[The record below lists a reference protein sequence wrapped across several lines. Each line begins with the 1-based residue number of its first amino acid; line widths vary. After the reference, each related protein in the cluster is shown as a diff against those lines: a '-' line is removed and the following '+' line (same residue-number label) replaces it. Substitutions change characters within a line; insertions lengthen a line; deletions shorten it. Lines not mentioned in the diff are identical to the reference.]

1 MTQNENVSSELE
13 PRYCQRL
20 KRVPQPLTSW
30 SMKLRHS
37 KPATDEDEIETGT
50 STETSTPE
58 TAATGNWKCPSCGAE
73 NEDYRTFCDGCGDKR
88 PGAKV
93 ASKGIDMAS
102 LLGSSE
108 SSDDTSSKDD
118 KSSSWEDSPKK
129 EKGKKSKKNK
139 KGKNQDDD
147 EEAEPIKAEP
157 LEPEKIEPPESM
169 TPSDDL
175 GVQKPSFVLTGP
187 TAEPD
192 DSQTVAPSQPSFQS
206 SFQQT
211 AQPSPAPSGS
221 RYYMVFVNTPASSLI
236 KTRVSIDFDDFPT
249 ITIGRST
256 ENVVV
261 IPDQEV
267 SRKHASLSFNGSK
280 LMLKDLGSL
289 NGTFL
294 YDGKEFQRVSDSVEV
309 RPNSVLKFGTGTIVK
324 LVSE

>member
-1 MTQNENVSSELE
+1 
-13 PRYCQRL
+13 
-20 KRVPQPLTSW
+20 
-30 SMKLRHS
+30 MKLRHS

-50 STETSTPE
+50 STKVSTPE
-58 TAATGNWKCPSCGAE
+58 TAPTGNWKCPSCGAE

-108 SSDDTSSKDD
+108 SSEDNSTNEN
-118 KSSSWEDSPKK
+118 KSSSWEDSPKDSPKK
-129 EKGKKSKKNK
+129 EKNKKSKKSK
-139 KGKNQDDD
+139 KGKGEDD
-147 EEAEPIKAEP
+147 EEAEPLKAET
-157 LEPEKIEPPESM
+157 LEPEKIEPPESL
-169 TPSDDL
+169 TPSDDF
-175 GVQKPSFVLTGP
+175 GAQKPSFVLTGP
-187 TAEPD
+187 SAEPEPD
-192 DSQTVAPSQPSFQS
+192 DSQMASPSPPSPPSFQPSFQS
-206 SFQQT
+206 SFQQP
-211 AQPSPAPSGS
+211 AEPSPPPSGS
-221 RYYMVFVNTPASSLI
+221 HYYMVFVNTPASSLI

-249 ITIGRST
+249 ITIGRSP

-267 SRKHASLSFNGSK
+267 SRKHASLSFSGSK
-280 LMLKDLGSL
+280 LVLKDLASL

-309 RPNSVLKFGTGTIVK
+309 KPNNVLKFGTGTIVK

>member
-1 MTQNENVSSELE
+1 
-13 PRYCQRL
+13 
-20 KRVPQPLTSW
+20 
-30 SMKLRHS
+30 MKLRHS

-50 STETSTPE
+50 SSEVSTPQS
-58 TAATGNWKCPSCGAE
+58 AATGNWKCPSCGAE

-102 LLGSSE
+102 ILGSTE
-108 SSDDTSSKDD
+108 SSVDTSSKDET
-118 KSSSWEDSPKK
+118 SSSWEDSPKK
-129 EKGKKSKKNK
+129 EESKEGKEGKKSKKSKKNK
-139 KGKNQDDD
+139 KSKEEDD
-147 EEAEPIKAEP
+147 EEAEPLKAEP
-157 LEPEKIEPPESM
+157 LEPEKIEPPENM
-169 TPSDDL
+169 TPSDDF
-175 GVQKPSFVLTGP
+175 GSQKPSFVLTGP
-187 TAEPD
+187 SAEPEPD
-192 DSQTVAPSQPSFQS
+192 DSQMASPSPPSFQPSFQ
-206 SFQQT
+206 QT
-211 AQPSPAPSGS
+211 SQPSPPPSGS
-221 RYYMVFVNTPASSLI
+221 HYYMVFVNTPASSLI

-249 ITIGRST
+249 ITIGRSP

-267 SRKHASLSFNGSK
+267 SRKHASLSFSGSK

-309 RPNSVLKFGTGTIVK
+309 KPNNVLKFGTGTIVK

>member
-1 MTQNENVSSELE
+1 
-13 PRYCQRL
+13 
-20 KRVPQPLTSW
+20 
-30 SMKLRHS
+30 MKLRHS

-50 STETSTPE
+50 STETSKPQ

-88 PGAKV
+88 TGAKV

-108 SSDDTSSKDD
+108 SSDDTTAKDD
-118 KSSSWEDSPKK
+118 TSPKDDTSSSWEDSPKK
-129 EKGKKSKKNK
+129 EKGKKNKKNK
-139 KGKNQDDD
+139 KAKDE
-147 EEAEPIKAEP
+147 EEAEPLKAEP
-157 LEPEKIEPPESM
+157 IEPEKIEPPENL
-169 TPSDDL
+169 TPNDDF
-175 GVQKPSFVLTGP
+175 GSRKPSFVLTGP
-187 TAEPD
+187 SAEPEPD
-192 DSQTVAPSQPSFQS
+192 DSQTVAPSPPPSFPS

-211 AQPSPAPSGS
+211 SQPSPAPSGS
-221 RYYMVFVNTPASSLI
+221 HYFLVFVNTPASSLI
-236 KTRVSIDFDDFPT
+236 KTKVSIDFDDFPT
-249 ITIGRST
+249 ITVGRSP

-267 SRKHASLSFNGSK
+267 SRKHASLSFSGSK

-309 RPNSVLKFGTGTIVK
+309 KPNNVLKFGTGTIVK

>member
-1 MTQNENVSSELE
+1 
-13 PRYCQRL
+13 
-20 KRVPQPLTSW
+20 
-30 SMKLRHS
+30 MKLRHS
-37 KPATDEDEIETGT
+37 KPATDEDEMVTGT
-50 STETSTPE
+50 STEVSTPQS
-58 TAATGNWKCPSCGAE
+58 AATGNWKCPSCGAE

-108 SSDDTSSKDD
+108 SSDDTSTNEN
-118 KSSSWEDSPKK
+118 KSSSWEDSPKDSPKK
-129 EKGKKSKKNK
+129 EKNKKSKKSK
-139 KGKNQDDD
+139 KGKDQDD
-147 EEAEPIKAEP
+147 EEVEPLKAEPI
-157 LEPEKIEPPESM
+157 EPEKIEAPEPM
-169 TPSDDL
+169 APSDNF
-175 GVQKPSFVLTGP
+175 GSQKPSFVLSGP
-187 TAEPD
+187 SAEPEPD
-192 DSQTVAPSQPSFQS
+192 DSQAAAPSPPVFEPSPMA

-211 AQPSPAPSGS
+211 SSPSPAPSGS
-221 RYYMVFVNTPASSLI
+221 HYYLVFVNTPASSLL

-249 ITIGRST
+249 ITIGRSP

-267 SRKHASLSFNGSK
+267 SRKHASLSFSGSK

-309 RPNSVLKFGTGTIVK
+309 KPNNVLKLGTGTIVK

>member
-1 MTQNENVSSELE
+1 
-13 PRYCQRL
+13 
-20 KRVPQPLTSW
+20 
-30 SMKLRHS
+30 MKLRHS
-37 KPATDEDEIETGT
+37 KPATGEDEIETGT
-50 STETSTPE
+50 STEVQTPQ
-58 TAATGNWKCPSCGAE
+58 TASTGNWKCPSCGAE

-88 PGAKV
+88 PGAKF

-108 SSDDTSSKDD
+108 SSDDTSTNND
-118 KSSSWEDSPKK
+118 KSSSWEDSPQDTPKK
-129 EKGKKSKKNK
+129 EKSKKGKKNK
-139 KGKNQDDD
+139 KSKNEDD
-147 EEAEPIKAEP
+147 EEAEPLKAEP
-157 LEPEKIEPPESM
+157 IEPEKIEPPESLS
-169 TPSDDL
+169 PSDNF
-175 GVQKPSFVLTGP
+175 GSQKPSFVLSGP
-187 TAEPD
+187 SAEPKPD
-192 DSQTVAPSQPSFQS
+192 DSKTAAPSPPVFEPSPMA

-211 AQPSPAPSGS
+211 SQPSSAPSGTH
-221 RYYMVFVNTPASSLI
+221 YYLVFVNTPASSLL

-249 ITIGRST
+249 ITIGRSP

-267 SRKHASLSFNGSK
+267 SRKHASLSFSGSK

-309 RPNSVLKFGTGTIVK
+309 KPNNVSKLGTGTIVK

>member
-1 MTQNENVSSELE
+1 
-13 PRYCQRL
+13 
-20 KRVPQPLTSW
+20 
-30 SMKLRHS
+30 MKLRHS
-37 KPATDEDEIETGT
+37 KPVSDEDEIDTGT
-50 STETSTPE
+50 STEASTPQ
-58 TAATGNWKCPSCGAE
+58 TASTGNWKCPSCGAE

-88 PGAKV
+88 PGARV

-108 SSDDTSSKDD
+108 SSDDASTKDD
-118 KSSSWEDSPKK
+118 TSSSWEDSPKESPKK
-129 EKGKKSKKNK
+129 EKNKKSKKSK
-139 KGKNQDDD
+139 KGKREDD
-147 EEAEPIKAEP
+147 EEAEPLKSESI
-157 LEPEKIEPPESM
+157 EPEKIGPPEPM
-169 TPSDDL
+169 APSDDFAA
-175 GVQKPSFVLTGP
+175 QKPSFVLSGP
-187 TAEPD
+187 TAEPEPN
-192 DSQTVAPSQPSFQS
+192 DSQTAAPSPPDFQPSPMS

-211 AQPSPAPSGS
+211 TPPSPAPSGS
-221 RYYMVFVNTPASSLI
+221 HYYLVFVNTPASSLL

-249 ITIGRST
+249 ITIGRSP

-267 SRKHASLSFNGSK
+267 SRKHASLSFSGSK

-309 RPNSVLKFGTGTIVK
+309 KPNNVLKLGTGTIVK

>member
-1 MTQNENVSSELE
+1 
-13 PRYCQRL
+13 
-20 KRVPQPLTSW
+20 
-30 SMKLRHS
+30 MKLRHS
-37 KPATDEDEIETGT
+37 KPAADEDEIETGT
-50 STETSTPE
+50 STEASTPQ
-58 TAATGNWKCPSCGAE
+58 TASTGNWKCPSCGAE

-108 SSDDTSSKDD
+108 SSDDTSKNED
-118 KSSSWEDSPKK
+118 KSSSCEDSPKDSPKK
-129 EKGKKSKKNK
+129 EKSK
-139 KGKNQDDD
+139 KGKDEAD
-147 EEAEPIKAEP
+147 EEAEQLKAEP
-157 LEPEKIEPPESM
+157 IQPEKIEAPEPM
-169 TPSDDL
+169 TPSDDF
-175 GVQKPSFVLTGP
+175 GSQKPSFVLSGP
-187 TAEPD
+187 SAEPEPD
-192 DSQTVAPSQPSFQS
+192 DSQTAAPSPPVFEPSPMA
-206 SFQQT
+206 SFQQSSS
-211 AQPSPAPSGS
+211 PSSAPSRS
-221 RYYMVFVNTPASSLI
+221 RYYLVFVNTPASSLL

-249 ITIGRST
+249 ITIGRSP

-267 SRKHASLSFNGSK
+267 SRKHASLSFSGSR

-309 RPNSVLKFGTGTIVK
+309 KPNNVLKLGTGTIVK

>member
-1 MTQNENVSSELE
+1 
-13 PRYCQRL
+13 
-20 KRVPQPLTSW
+20 
-30 SMKLRHS
+30 MKLRHS
-37 KPATDEDEIETGT
+37 KPAADEDEIETGT
-50 STETSTPE
+50 ATEVSTPQ
-58 TAATGNWKCPSCGAE
+58 AASTGNWKCPSCGAE

-93 ASKGIDMAS
+93 ASKGIDMSS

-108 SSDDTSSKDD
+108 SSDSTSTSEN
-118 KSSSWEDSPKK
+118 KSSSWEDSPRESPKK
-129 EKGKKSKKNK
+129 EKSKKSKKNK
-139 KGKNQDDD
+139 KGKGDD
-147 EEAEPIKAEP
+147 EEEPEPLKSEP
-157 LEPEKIEPPESM
+157 LEAEKIEPPESL
-169 TPSDDL
+169 TASDDF
-175 GVQKPSFVLTGP
+175 GVQKPSFVVGGP
-187 TAEPD
+187 TAEPEPD
-192 DSQTVAPSQPSFQS
+192 NSQTAAPSPPDFQPSPMA

-221 RYYMVFVNTPASSLI
+221 HYYLTFVNTPASSLL
-236 KTRVSIDFDDFPT
+236 KTKVSIDFDDFPT
-249 ITIGRST
+249 ITIGRSP

-267 SRKHASLSFNGSK
+267 SRKHASLSFNGSR

-309 RPNSVLKFGTGTIVK
+309 KPNNVLKFGTGTIVK

>member
-1 MTQNENVSSELE
+1 M
-13 PRYCQRL
+13 
-20 KRVPQPLTSW
+20 TSW

-50 STETSTPE
+50 STETSTPQ

-108 SSDDTSSKDD
+108 SSPDTTSKDD
-118 KSSSWEDSPKK
+118 TSSSWEDSPKK

-139 KGKNQDDD
+139 KAKD
-147 EEAEPIKAEP
+147 EDEAEPLKAESI
-157 LEPEKIEPPESM
+157 EPEKIEPPESI
-169 TPSDDL
+169 TPSDDF
-175 GVQKPSFVLTGP
+175 GSQKPSFVLTGP
-187 TAEPD
+187 SAEPEPD
-192 DSQTVAPSQPSFQS
+192 DSQTAAPSPPTFPSSFRSSSQQTSQPSS
-206 SFQQT
+206 
-211 AQPSPAPSGS
+211 APAGS
-221 RYYMVFVNTPASSLI
+221 HYYLVFVNTPASSLI
-236 KTRVSIDFDDFPT
+236 KTKVSIDFDDFPT
-249 ITIGRST
+249 ITIGRSP

-267 SRKHASLSFNGSK
+267 SRKHASLNFSGSK

-309 RPNSVLKFGTGTIVK
+309 KPNNVLKFGTGTIVK

>member
-1 MTQNENVSSELE
+1 
-13 PRYCQRL
+13 
-20 KRVPQPLTSW
+20 
-30 SMKLRHS
+30 MKLRHS

-50 STETSTPE
+50 GTEVSTPQ
-58 TAATGNWKCPSCGAE
+58 TTSTGNWKCPSCNAE

-108 SSDDTSSKDD
+108 SSDDTSAKDD
-118 KSSSWEDSPKK
+118 TSSSWEDSPKK
-129 EKGKKSKKNK
+129 EKGKKSKKSK
-139 KGKNQDDD
+139 KSKDEDD
-147 EEAEPIKAEP
+147 EEVEPLKAEP
-157 LEPEKIEPPESM
+157 LEPEKIEPPESI
-169 TPSDDL
+169 TPSDDF
-175 GVQKPSFVLTGP
+175 GSQKPSFVLTGP
-187 TAEPD
+187 SAEPEPD
-192 DSQTVAPSQPSFQS
+192 DNTTAAPSPPSFQS

-211 AQPSPAPSGS
+211 SQPSPAPSGLH
-221 RYYMVFVNTPASSLI
+221 YYMVFVNTPASSLI
-236 KTRVSIDFDDFPT
+236 KTKVSIDFDDFPT
-249 ITIGRST
+249 ITIGRSP

-267 SRKHASLSFNGSK
+267 SRKHASLSFSGSK

-309 RPNSVLKFGTGTIVK
+309 KPNNVLKFGTGTIVK
-324 LVSE
+324 LVTE

>member
-1 MTQNENVSSELE
+1 
-13 PRYCQRL
+13 
-20 KRVPQPLTSW
+20 
-30 SMKLRHS
+30 MKLRHS
-37 KPATDEDEIETGT
+37 KPASDEDELETGT
-50 STETSTPE
+50 SSEVSTPQ

-108 SSDDTSSKDD
+108 SSDNTSSTKDET
-118 KSSSWEDSPKK
+118 SSSWEDSPKDSPKK
-129 EKGKKSKKNK
+129 EKNKKSKKSK
-139 KGKNQDDD
+139 KGKNEDD
-147 EEAEPIKAEP
+147 EEAAPLKAEP
-157 LEPEKIEPPESM
+157 IEPEKIEPPEPMS
-169 TPSDDL
+169 PSNDF
-175 GVQKPSFVLTGP
+175 GASKPSFVLTGP
-187 TAEPD
+187 TAQPEPD
-192 DSQTVAPSQPSFQS
+192 DSQTAAPSPPDFQPSPMA

-211 AQPSPAPSGS
+211 AQPSSAPSGS
-221 RYYMVFVNTPASSLI
+221 RYYMVFVNTPASSLL

-249 ITIGRST
+249 ITIGRSP

-267 SRKHASLSFNGSK
+267 SRKHASLSFSGSK

-309 RPNSVLKFGTGTIVK
+309 KPNNVLKFGTGTIVK

>member
-1 MTQNENVSSELE
+1 
-13 PRYCQRL
+13 
-20 KRVPQPLTSW
+20 
-30 SMKLRHS
+30 MKLRHS

-50 STETSTPE
+50 GTETSKPQ

-108 SSDDTSSKDD
+108 SSDDTSAKDSTSSKDD
-118 KSSSWEDSPKK
+118 TSSSWEDSPKK
-129 EKGKKSKKNK
+129 EKSKKGKKNK
-139 KGKNQDDD
+139 KAKDEDD
-147 EEAEPIKAEP
+147 EEAEPLKAEH
-157 LEPEKIEPPESM
+157 LEPEKIEPPENL
-169 TPSDDL
+169 TPSDDF
-175 GVQKPSFVLTGP
+175 GSQKPSFVLTGP
-187 TAEPD
+187 SAEPEPD
-192 DSQTVAPSQPSFQS
+192 DSQTIAPSPPSFSS

-211 AQPSPAPSGS
+211 SQPSLTPSGS
-221 RYYMVFVNTPASSLI
+221 HYFLVFVNTPASSLI
-236 KTRVSIDFDDFPT
+236 KTKVSIDFDDFPT
-249 ITIGRST
+249 ITIGRSP

-267 SRKHASLSFNGSK
+267 SRKHASLSFSGSK

-309 RPNSVLKFGTGTIVK
+309 KPNNVLKFGTGTIVK
-324 LVSE
+324 LVTE

>member
-1 MTQNENVSSELE
+1 
-13 PRYCQRL
+13 
-20 KRVPQPLTSW
+20 
-30 SMKLRHS
+30 MKLRHS

-50 STETSTPE
+50 GTETSKPQ

-108 SSDDTSSKDD
+108 SSDDASSKDSASSKDD
-118 KSSSWEDSPKK
+118 TSSSWEDSPKK
-129 EKGKKSKKNK
+129 EKSKKGKKSKKAK
-139 KGKNQDDD
+139 DEDD
-147 EEAEPIKAEP
+147 EEAEPLKAEP
-157 LEPEKIEPPESM
+157 LQPEKIEPPESL
-169 TPSDDL
+169 TPSDDF
-175 GVQKPSFVLTGP
+175 GSQKPSFVLTGP
-187 TAEPD
+187 SAEPEPD
-192 DSQTVAPSQPSFQS
+192 DSQTIAPSPPSFSS

-211 AQPSPAPSGS
+211 SQPSPAPSGS
-221 RYYMVFVNTPASSLI
+221 HYFLVFVNTPASSLI
-236 KTRVSIDFDDFPT
+236 KTKVSIDFDDFPT
-249 ITIGRST
+249 ITIGRSP

-267 SRKHASLSFNGSK
+267 SRKHASLSFSGSR
-280 LMLKDLGSL
+280 LLLKDLGSL

-309 RPNSVLKFGTGTIVK
+309 KPNNVLKFGTGTIVK
-324 LVSE
+324 LVTE